1 MFKASVDDLYYR
13 QNFYLEG
20 IVRLENLRK
29 IMQYQDHLHD
39 KLDYLVKAKD
49 HVDDLKDEIVKYTVK
64 LEKELDSEPHNSW
77 NSLWLD

>member
-20 IVRLENLRK
+20 IVRLENLTK

-49 HVDDLKDEIVKYTVK
+49 HVDNLKDEIVKYTVK
-64 LEKELDSEPHNSW
+64 LENELDSEPHNSW